1 MPSIQKVFLYGSSLL
16 LSGVAYSLAQQPG
29 LQVVQ
34 ITQDWLNVAPRL
46 AILQPDVIIFDLNSQ
61 AESHFLPMLVHH
73 PDLLLV
79 GLDPEH
85 SQAVMLSGQTVGP
98 LTLDRM
104 LQIIERN

>member
-1 MPSIQKVFLYGSSLL
+1 MPPIQKVFLYGNSLL
-16 LSGVAYSLAQQPG
+16 LSGVAYSLAQQPD

-34 ITQDWLNVAPRL
+34 ATHDWPDAAPRL
-46 AILQPDVIIFDLNSQ
+46 EALQPSVIIFDLTSQ
-61 AESHFLPMLVHH
+61 AESHFLPMLVHN
-73 PDLLLV
+73 PGLLLV

-104 LQIIERN
+104 IQIIERN